1 MATACSVFQR
11 VTHVAARIEHV
22 RQRYGEHLGNLE
34 RIGAQLARILY
45 PADEGGDAIARD
57 GDVRRHR
64 AQHLHPL
71 RREPDLFLGFAQ
83 SCLHRTGIF
92 GLHPPAGKTDLSRV
106 MGEMRRAARE
116 QHSRPFFAGHQG
128 GEYRRRPADLASPFV
143 ACSKIKRPI
152 RRPLQTLGDALAQP
166 FGRGKQIQ
174 EFVIAHQFIV
184 AQKSGR
190 FGSDF
195 SKNYLT
201 NRSVYFIIP

>member
-1 MATACSVFQR
+1 M
-11 VTHVAARIEHV
+11 I
-22 RQRYGEHLGNLE
+22 
-34 RIGAQLARILY
+34 
-45 PADEGGDAIARD
+45 
-57 GDVRRHR
+57 
-64 AQHLHPL
+64 
-71 RREPDLFLGFAQ
+71 
-83 SCLHRTGIF
+83 
-92 GLHPPAGKTDLSRV
+92 DLSRV

-116 QHSRPFFAGHQG
+116 QHSRSFFAGHQG